1 MLLTLADKKSRFR
14 QLAKQL
20 KRVTPLLLLA
30 FLPTLSF
37 AQKAE
42 TEHLLK
48 NTIPAEQAEPW
59 GRMQIQ
65 CPTGR
70 IEPVDTY
77 TDKLLRKI
85 YRSDTFEGLSSEQV
99 IIGFLMNPSYW

>member
-1 MLLTLADKKSRFR
+1 M
-14 QLAKQL
+14 
-20 KRVTPLLLLA
+20 TPFLLLA

-48 NTIPAEQAEPW
+48 NTIPAEQAEQW

-85 YRSDTFEGLSSEQV
+85 YRSDTIEGLSSDQV
-99 IIGFLMNPSYW
+99 IIGFLMNPSFWGNIHFFRKTN